1 MSSSNFFMN
10 FASMIVS
17 LLHSTKIKIQW
28 LLVIALAMTTVLLL
42 LCHLLTFSQSTPEP
56 DTHIHV
62 YLPPEGGQ
70 GNFFLCFFL
79 LMCFFEGE
87 ALNTGGR
94 FVNNDLK

>member
-1 MSSSNFFMN
+1 
-10 FASMIVS
+10 MIVS

-79 LMCFFEGE
+79 LMCFFKGGTPNTDE
-87 ALNTGGR
+87 AGADY
-94 FVNNDLK
+94 DLT